1 VSSLLNTAE
10 QSVQIHRRGIG
21 LIALAGTLWGT
32 VGVATQSIYHMTA
45 AATPLSIGF
54 FRLALAAPALV
65 IACLLV
71 LGRAAWRISGRDI
84 AIMAVMGT
92 MLALYQV
99 CFFTAISHIG
109 VTVATLVTLCTAP
122 VIVAIVSALFTREQ
136 PNRMVILALV
146 AAVCGTI
153 LLIGTPK
160 NGPTAGNTLTGIL
173 FALGSAFGYAILAI
187 AGRRVAE
194 RAHTL
199 QTNAVAFTAGALV
212 LLLLTIPAGGPLL
225 TYPIAGWGLLLY
237 LGLIPTALGY
247 GLFLIGMRTTP
258 ATVAS
263 IVTLVEPLMATFLAW
278 QLFGEQLGALGL
290 IGAVLLIG
298 ALILLARRG

>member
-1 VSSLLNTAE
+1 MSSLSNPAE
-10 QSVQIHRRGIG
+10 QRVQIHRRGIG

-54 FRLALAAPALV
+54 FRLALAAPALI

-71 LGRAAWRISGRDI
+71 LGRAAWHISGRHV
-84 AIMAVMGT
+84 AIMAVIGA

-99 CFFTAISHIG
+99 CFFTAISHVG

-122 VIVAIVSALFTREQ
+122 VIVAVVSALFTRER
-136 PNRMVILALV
+136 PDRIVVLSLV

-153 LLIGTPK
+153 LLVGTPS
-160 NGPTAGNTLTGIL
+160 NGPATGNMLTGVM

-194 RAHTL
+194 HAHTL
-199 QTNAVAFTAGALV
+199 QTNAVAFSAGALV
-212 LLLLTIPAGGPLL
+212 LLMLTIPSGGPLL
-225 TYPIAGWGLLLY
+225 IYPIAGWGLLLY

-290 IGAVLLIG
+290 LGAVLLIG
-298 ALILLARRG
+298 ALILLAKRG